1 MLGQNRRTQSF
12 TKLKTAME
20 NDILARFPTI
30 ATHINAINIDN
41 ARMSP
46 LSADIKSA
54 GIGFAVDS
62 KVCAK
67 EALPFGVNAQKAM
80 RTEVSDATKA
90 YIDTQMDS
98 LMKSGKTEAEAH
110 KIVQDSLEPVMGF
123 DPATRQ
129 YVVSAR
135 APKNSIAGANNDSLL
150 EQTSIPMWNI
160 GWLTKILKQPFAT
173 SHAKNLVSVE
183 SFNNPWADVI
193 GMFKESFEGY
203 GKLSNVARGNFK
215 QNNSNPVTNEASQIV
230 DEVFNIS
237 VDYESD
243 IMEDIKAKQSGNFVT
258 GQIKA
263 DREKYAM
270 MVLDRMQDALIYYG
284 SDEAGIDGLADVAT
298 VQVYDG
304 TPLYDIFTSQ
314 TSTTRGSDIVRA
326 MNKLI
331 GDFLRQNHYMA
342 REVMINCSE
351 YVFQAL
357 TQTVYSDVYNPAS
370 PLQILQGNFKGRNE
384 LDGGLVQVKYTIVS
398 DTMLNPS
405 VTGGEQNP
413 FNPEK
418 ADYLFITVPKI
429 EDALSG
435 VQDSLII
442 HPELLKSYVVPA
454 LWQRNGLLY
463 TMYKRLGGVIAPV
476 EGTVLCV
483 KGFGY
488 RED

>member
-1 MLGQNRRTQSF
+1 MLGGKKEVSYTR
-12 TKLKTAME
+12 LKTAME
-20 NDILARFPTI
+20 NDILNRFPAI
-30 ATHINAINIDN
+30 SKRISAINIDKN
-41 ARMSP
+41 HI
-46 LSADIKSA
+46 SADIRGA
-54 GIGFAVDS
+54 GLFMQADS
-62 KVCAK
+62 KLCTK
-67 EALPFGVNAQKAM
+67 EALPYGMQAKKAI
-80 RTEVSDATKA
+80 RTEITEATKK
-90 YIDTQMDS
+90 YIDAQMDS
-98 LMKSGKTEAEAH
+98 LMKSGLSEAEAH
-110 KIVQDSLEPVMGF
+110 KKVQDSLEPCFGY
-123 DPATRQ
+123 DAKNGQ

-135 APKNSIAGANNDSLL
+135 TPAEVIANKDSLL

-160 GWLTKILKQPFAT
+160 GWLTKIIKQPFAT

-203 GKLSNVARGNFK
+203 GKLSTTARGNFK

-243 IMEDIKAKQSGNFVT
+243 VMEDIKAKQAGNFVT
-258 GQIKA
+258 SQIKA

-270 MVLDRMQDALIYYG
+270 MVLDRMEDALIYYG
-284 SDEAGIDGLADVAT
+284 SDEAGIDGLADVAA
-298 VQVYDG
+298 VKVYDK
-304 TPLYDIFTSQ
+304 TPLYSIFTST

-326 MNKLI
+326 MNTLI

-357 TQTVYSDVYNPAS
+357 TQTVYSDAYNPAS
-370 PLQILQGNFKGRNE
+370 PIQILQGNFKGRNE

-405 VTGGEQNP
+405 ISGGEQNP
-413 FNPEK
+413 FNPEG

-429 EDALSG
+429 EDAMG
-435 VQDSLII
+435 TQDSLII
-442 HPELLKSYVVPA
+442 HPRLIDSFVIPA
-454 LWQRNGLLY
+454 LWQRSGILY
-463 TMYKRLGGVIAPV
+463 STYRRLGGVIAPI
-476 EGTVLCV
+476 EGTTLCV

-488 RED
+488 RE

>member
-1 MLGQNRRTQSF
+1 MLGKRTVSY

-20 NDILARFPTI
+20 NDIMNRFPAI
-30 ATHINAINIDN
+30 SQHIHAINIDKN
-41 ARMSP
+41 H
-46 LSADIKSA
+46 LSADIQGA
-54 GIGFAVDS
+54 GLGMAMDS

-67 EALPFGVNAQKAM
+67 EALPLGVNPQKAI
-80 RTEVSDATKA
+80 RTEISDATKK

-98 LMKSGKTEAEAH
+98 LMKSGMSEAEAH
-110 KIVQDSLEPVMGF
+110 KKVQDSLEPVMGF
-123 DPATRQ
+123 DPATKQ
-129 YVVSAR
+129 YVISAR
-135 APKNSIAGANNDSLL
+135 APKSDSSIIGANKDSLL

-160 GWLTKILKQPFAT
+160 GWLTKIIKQPFAT

-193 GMFKESFEGY
+193 GLFKESFEGY

-243 IMEDIKAKQSGNFVT
+243 VMEDIKAKQTGNFIT
-258 GQIKA
+258 SQIKS

-298 VQVYDG
+298 VEAYTG
-304 TPLYDIFTSQ
+304 TPLYDIFTST

-326 MNKLI
+326 MNKVI
-331 GDFLRQNHYMA
+331 GDFLRENHYMA
-342 REVMINCSE
+342 RKVVINVSE

-384 LDGGLVQVKYTIVS
+384 LDGGLVSVAYEIVS

-405 VTGGEQNP
+405 VTSGEQNP
-413 FNPEK
+413 FNPNHY
-418 ADYLFITVPKI
+418 DYMFITVPTI
-429 EDALSG
+429 EDAMG
-435 VQDSLII
+435 TQDSLII

-454 LWQRNGLLY
+454 LWQRTGILY
-463 TMYKRLGGVIAPV
+463 TMYKRIGGVIAPV
-476 EGTVLCV
+476 EGTCKVV
-483 KGFGY
+483 TGFGY
-488 RED
+488 AED

>member
-1 MLGQNRRTQSF
+1 MLGQTKVQNF
-12 TKLKTAME
+12 TKLKIAME
-20 NDILARFPTI
+20 NDIVGRFPNI
-30 ATHINAINIDN
+30 AKHINAINIDN

-54 GIGFAVDS
+54 GIGMAVDS

-67 EALPFGVNAQKAM
+67 EALPLGVNPQKAM
-80 RTEVSDATKA
+80 RTEISDATKA
-90 YIDTQMDS
+90 YIDSQMDS
-98 LMKSGKTEAEAH
+98 LMKKGKTEAEAH

-135 APKNSIAGANNDSLL
+135 PPKSSIAGANNDSLL

-243 IMEDIKAKQSGNFVT
+243 VMEDIKAKQSGNFVT

-270 MVLDRMQDALIYYG
+270 MVLDRMQDALIYFG
-284 SDEAGIDGLADVAT
+284 SDEAGIDGLADVASVET
-298 VQVYDG
+298 YTG
-304 TPLYDIFTSQ
+304 TPLYEILTG
-314 TSTTRGSDIVRA
+314 TSTNKGADIVLA
-326 MNKLI
+326 MNKI
-331 GDFLRQNHYMA
+331 VGDFLRENHYMA
-342 REVMINCSE
+342 RKVVINVSE

-357 TQTVYSDVYNPAS
+357 TQTVYSDNFNPDS
-370 PLQILQGNFKGRNE
+370 PLKIIEGNFNVRNQ
-384 LDGGLVQVKYTIVS
+384 LDGGLVSVKYEIVS

-405 VTGGEQNP
+405 IAGGEQNP
-413 FNPEK
+413 FNPD
-418 ADYLFITVPKI
+418 AMDYAFITVPTI

-463 TMYKRLGGVIAPV
+463 TMYKRIGGVIAPV
-476 EGTVLCV
+476 EGTVKV
-483 KGFGY
+483 IKGLGY
-488 RED
+488 QG

>member
-1 MLGQNRRTQSF
+1 MLGKRTVSY

-20 NDILARFPTI
+20 NDIMNRFPAI
-30 ATHINAINIDN
+30 SQHISAINIDKN
-41 ARMSP
+41 HISE
-46 LSADIKSA
+46 DIRSA
-54 GIGFAVDS
+54 GLGMAMDS

-67 EALPFGVNAQKAM
+67 EALPLGVNPQKAI
-80 RTEVSDATKA
+80 RTEISDATKK

-98 LMKSGKTEAEAH
+98 LMKSGMSEAEAH
-110 KIVQDSLEPVMGF
+110 KKVQDSLEPVMGF
-123 DPATRQ
+123 DPATKQ
-129 YVVSAR
+129 YVISVR
-135 APKNSIAGANNDSLL
+135 APKSDSSIIGANKDSLF

-160 GWLTKILKQPFAT
+160 GWLTKIIKQPFAT

-193 GMFKESFEGY
+193 GLFKESFEGY

-243 IMEDIKAKQSGNFVT
+243 VMEDIKAKQTGNFIT
-258 GQIKA
+258 SQIKS

-298 VQVYDG
+298 VEAYTG
-304 TPLYDIFTSQ
+304 TPLYDIFTST

-326 MNKLI
+326 MNKVI
-331 GDFLRQNHYMA
+331 GDFLRVNHYMA
-342 REVMINCSE
+342 RKVIINVSE

-384 LDGGLVQVKYTIVS
+384 LDGGLVSVAYEIVS

-413 FNPEK
+413 FNPNHY
-418 ADYLFITVPKI
+418 DYMFITVPTI
-429 EDALSG
+429 EDAMG
-435 VQDSLII
+435 TQDSLII

-454 LWQRNGLLY
+454 LWQRTGILY
-463 TMYKRLGGVIAPV
+463 TMYKRIGGVIAPV
-476 EGTVLCV
+476 EGTCKVV
-483 KGFGY
+483 TGFGY
-488 RED
+488 AED

>member
-1 MLGQNRRTQSF
+1 MLGQTKVQNF

-20 NDILARFPTI
+20 NDIVGRFPNI
-30 ATHINAINIDN
+30 AKHINAINIDN

-54 GIGFAVDS
+54 GIGMAVDS

-67 EALPFGVNAQKAM
+67 EALPLGVNPQKAM
-80 RTEVSDATKA
+80 RTEISDATKA
-90 YIDTQMDS
+90 YIDSQMDS
-98 LMKSGKTEAEAH
+98 LMKNGKTEAEAH

-135 APKNSIAGANNDSLL
+135 PPKSSIAGANNDSLL

-270 MVLDRMQDALIYYG
+270 MVLDRMQDALIYFG
-284 SDEAGIDGLADVAT
+284 SDEAGIDGLADVASVET
-298 VQVYDG
+298 YTG
-304 TPLYDIFTSQ
+304 TPLYEILTGN
-314 TSTTRGSDIVRA
+314 STNKGADIVLA
-326 MNKLI
+326 MNKI
-331 GDFLRQNHYMA
+331 VGDFLRENHYMA
-342 REVMINCSE
+342 RKVVINVSE

-357 TQTVYSDVYNPAS
+357 TQTVYSDNFNPDS
-370 PLQILQGNFKGRNE
+370 PLKIIEGNFNVRNQ
-384 LDGGLVQVKYTIVS
+384 LDGGLVSVKYEIVS

-405 VTGGEQNP
+405 IASGEQNP
-413 FNPEK
+413 FNPD
-418 ADYLFITVPKI
+418 AMDYAFITVPTI

-463 TMYKRLGGVIAPV
+463 TMYKRIGGVIAPV
-476 EGTVLCV
+476 EGTVKV
-483 KGFGY
+483 IKGLGY
-488 RED
+488 QG